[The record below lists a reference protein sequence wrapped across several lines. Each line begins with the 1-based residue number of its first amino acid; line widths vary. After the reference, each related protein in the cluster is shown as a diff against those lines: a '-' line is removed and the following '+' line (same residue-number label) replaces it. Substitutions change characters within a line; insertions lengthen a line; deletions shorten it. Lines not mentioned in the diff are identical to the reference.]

1 MVDVTTSQEVNAGHI
16 SLKEAA
22 KISGYS
28 SDYIGQL
35 IRQGKLSGKQ
45 VYCNV
50 AWVTTEKAVRE
61 YLQGINVKNGN
72 SNIDKSYIRDWRE
85 RLLKIIPKVLPAMLY
100 AIIGVLVIM
109 IAFFFYVFSAKIEHR
124 IEQRALSNSGLQ
136 SVVHIYV

>member
-1 MVDVTTSQEVNAGHI
+1 MINVDASQDINTGHI

-50 AWVTTEKAVRE
+50 AWVTTEEAVRE
-61 YLQGINVKNGN
+61 YLQAINEKNGN
-72 SNIDKSYIRDWRE
+72 STINKSYIGGLRE
-85 RLLKIIPKVLPAMLY
+85 QLLKIIPKVLPAMLY
-100 AIIGVLVIM
+100 TIISVLVLM
-109 IAFFFYVFSAKIEHR
+109 ITFFFYVFSAKIEHR
-124 IEQRALSNSGLQ
+124 IEQRALSNSELK
-136 SVVHIYV
+136 SAVHIYV